1 MWHMYDGMFFG
12 MHFLWWIFF
21 IIVLIWLFATPN
33 NIIQHRFEKD
43 SPIDILKKRF
53 ARGEITREE
62 YEERRRVL
70 EQG

>member
-1 MWHMYDGMFFG
+1 MWHMHDGIFFG

-21 IIVLIWLFATPN
+21 LALMVGLFAYLTKAAP
-33 NIIQHRFEKD
+33 RSGDE
-43 SPIDILKKRF
+43 SPLEILKKRF

-62 YEERRRVL
+62 YEESRRVL